1 MKEPEGEEHTIVT
14 VENPAAVA
22 TEETPFTYE
31 PKVHTLYRTV
41 LNYITHC
48 DCEFFS
54 CSQKFV
60 HLYNAWTWKM
70 YLVN

>member
-31 PKVHTLYRTV
+31 PKVQYTGQY
-41 LNYITHC
+41 
-48 DCEFFS
+48 
-54 CSQKFV
+54 
-60 HLYNAWTWKM
+60 
-70 YLVN
+70 